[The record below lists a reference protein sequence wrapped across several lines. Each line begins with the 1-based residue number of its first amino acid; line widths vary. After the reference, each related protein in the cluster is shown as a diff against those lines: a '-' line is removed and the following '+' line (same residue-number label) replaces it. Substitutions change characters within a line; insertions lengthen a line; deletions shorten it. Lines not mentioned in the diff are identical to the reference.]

1 MPRGGGAEPHSALQ
15 TSAEGSWRPVSPAR
29 RANGR
34 WRASLRPNGLL
45 HDRDALVVER
55 PPALVEEALLGQ
67 GLCGDDAYRLA
78 VTSGAGQAG
87 ERPGRETGVGIKMR
101 PGEL

>member
-15 TSAEGSWRPVSPAR
+15 TAAEEAGDSPSPAR

-34 WRASLRPNGLL
+34 WRASLRPHGLL

-55 PPALVEEALLGQ
+55 RPRSLKKP
-67 GLCGDDAYRLA
+67 CLA
-78 VTSGAGQAG
+78 RVCA
-87 ERPGRETGVGIKMR
+87 EMMR
-101 PGEL
+101 TDLR